1 MTICSWAIIASK
13 FKDKT
18 TRQCRRRYGFWILMM
33 IHSSYFIRSS
43 ALILW
48 LMETFKPPAQ
58 FWSSIWCLSEWCF
71 ARWYTY
77 LNSDFK
83 KGGWSPEEDMLLCE
97 VNGCF
102 LCSLATLLYHSSC
115 HSSLTSL
122 FYNSD
127 LTKYLE
133 ILNFIL
139 YCLFSV
145 FPLCM
150 VDLNPLIYLR
160 IASAVIMAVGSH
172 LFLLKLYPTTI
183 TLQTTE
189 SNQVFLL
196 V

>member
-18 TRQCRRRYGFWILMM
+18 TRQCRRRYGFLILMM
-33 IHSSYFIRSS
+33 IHSWYFIRSS

-48 LMETFKPPAQ
+48 LMETFMPSAL

-102 LCSLATLLYHSSC
+102 LVIGLYQVGFIIVILQSTWKFWTSSC
-115 HSSLTSL
+115 TV
-122 FYNSD
+122 Y
-127 LTKYLE
+127 
-133 ILNFIL
+133 
-139 YCLFSV
+139 FSV

-160 IASAVIMAVGSH
+160 IASAVTMAVGSH
-172 LFLLKLYPTTI
+172 WFFLKLSYQEHI
-183 TLQTTE
+183 TN
-189 SNQVFLL
+189 NQK
-196 V
+196 